1 MTLTLI
7 LSAFAAL
14 LASFAAAMPAASA
27 APFVADAAE
36 LRRLED
42 ANPRPASADSR
53 KLAMTSDGGA
63 WIGVGTYVWRVS
75 NDGEGVR
82 MAIGDSAWGEVEHVV
97 VDPYDDS
104 VWVATDASLLLHY
117 SGSGALENGT
127 TLPARADAMT
137 VSMDESVWVVAD
149 RSLLQF
155 SPSGAQ
161 LRSQML
167 GFADGQTFQWL
178 AVDSLRERIWIGA
191 SGAIYR
197 VDASDLDAPP
207 VTAVT
212 GAIRGMALDARSGRL
227 WTIADN
233 RLVALDTDARALE
246 EKRLPREDLLAVA
259 YDGND
264 DSVVVQTTAS

>member
-104 VWVATDASLLLHY
+104 VWVATDASRM
-117 SGSGALENGT
+117 SSRTAGVKST
-127 TLPARADAMT
+127 PSPT
-137 VSMDESVWVVAD
+137 
-149 RSLLQF
+149 
-155 SPSGAQ
+155 SPSMRTIVGPT
-161 LRSQML
+161 M
-167 GFADGQTFQWL
+167 
-178 AVDSLRERIWIGA
+178 IW
-191 SGAIYR
+191 S
-197 VDASDLDAPP
+197 S
-207 VTAVT
+207 
-212 GAIRGMALDARSGRL
+212 
-227 WTIADN
+227 W
-233 RLVALDTDARALE
+233 
-246 EKRLPREDLLAVA
+246 K
-259 YDGND
+259 
-264 DSVVVQTTAS
+264 